1 MFPILFSELFS
12 LLSQEGGYVTLFPSH
27 YSNQNKLALCKEKN
41 WQLPQI
47 PHTRLFYL
55 CFWKIVFLG
64 IEFSVE
70 FSLSAFWSCATV
82 FLLSLFLTRNCTYF
96 CFSVYNTSFSLVPF
110 SFFSLVSSNL
120 IVMYLYVIFLCFLC
134 LGFVELFD
142 IWSYSFYQIWQN
154 PDHYLFKSF
163 SSLLLLFSS
172 LETPI
177 THIVSHLVY
186 SKAETLFCQQMS
198 V

>member
-1 MFPILFSELFS
+1 MNFFSFCMFKELF
-12 LLSQEGGYVTLFPSH
+12 
-27 YSNQNKLALCKEKN
+27 
-41 WQLPQI
+41 I
-47 PHTRLFYL
+47 YL

-70 FSLSAFWSCATV
+70 FSFSVFWSCTTV
-82 FLLSLFLTRNCTYF
+82 FLLSLFLIRNCTYF

-110 SFFSLVSSNL
+110 SFFSLILSDL

-134 LGFVELFD
+134 WGFVELFG
-142 IWSYSFYQIWQN
+142 IWSYSFHQIWQN

-177 THIVSHLVY
+177 THIVSHLKLSHSSMMFV
-186 SKAETLFCQQMS
+186 SFCWSFS
-198 V
+198 VFHFR